1 MRNGPASAQREIL
14 LTWVGSRDP
23 GWINPR
29 TGQLEFGPVL
39 SLLASRTF
47 AVVYLLFNL
56 ETRTSDDFRKRANE
70 VLRIAQKQLPEVEVK
85 HRPVDVISVTDYREL
100 YRLVN
105 RETQDIVRG
114 EGPEAQFS
122 AFLSP
127 GTPQMQTVWV
137 LLVQSALLPAKM
149 IETTPRDLLQP
160 GEPLWREVDLSLT
173 PLPQVVTPDEREREL
188 GVLEAQRDNLL
199 AENRRLLAEIEIA
212 RNGSIGDLGSL
223 RDSPFSLRQHLL
235 NQERAYFE
243 LALATAGGRAAEAAR
258 LLRVEPAA
266 FRARAA
272 VLGVRKRRSSAK
284 I

>member
-114 EGPEAQFS
+114 EGPEAQFY

-235 NQERAYFE
+235 
-243 LALATAGGRAAEAAR
+243 
-258 LLRVEPAA
+258 
-266 FRARAA
+266 
-272 VLGVRKRRSSAK
+272 
-284 I
+284 